1 MGEVLSICFLPPSPS
16 SFTRAQHGFPFLSH
30 VLSLLPHHLTAVSRM
45 FTLWGDLAPEEE
57 RDGRSIPYRD
67 KMENELMET
76 ENRIEFMAPDCWGC
90 LQVIGISGSGN
101 KYPFAG
107 WGGVSGPHGTREGF
121 RESDISL
128 RPITQFT
135 HLIGKWRLLEW
146 NTGSCP
152 SPCSAW
158 EVWTS
163 SVCLCPLVA
172 LLWVLRL
179 LTLPPVPLIEQLLL
193 CSDVSFTAMW
203 RLYSWSISYSSSC
216 AVYCFLQ
223 DKIPP
228 TSHTHHSKSYFV
240 L

>member
-1 MGEVLSICFLPPSPS
+1 MGEVLSICVLPPSLS

-107 WGGVSGPHGTREGF
+107 WGGRLWSSWHKKGVPWVWYIPAAHHTVYPFNWKIKTLGVEHWKLPVS
-121 RESDISL
+121 
-128 RPITQFT
+128 
-135 HLIGKWRLLEW
+135 LLPM
-146 NTGSCP
+146 GG
-152 SPCSAW
+152 
-158 EVWTS
+158 V
-163 SVCLCPLVA
+163 
-172 LLWVLRL
+172 
-179 LTLPPVPLIEQLLL
+179 
-193 CSDVSFTAMW
+193 D
-203 RLYSWSISYSSSC
+203 
-216 AVYCFLQ
+216 
-223 DKIPP
+223 
-228 TSHTHHSKSYFV
+228 
-240 L
+240 